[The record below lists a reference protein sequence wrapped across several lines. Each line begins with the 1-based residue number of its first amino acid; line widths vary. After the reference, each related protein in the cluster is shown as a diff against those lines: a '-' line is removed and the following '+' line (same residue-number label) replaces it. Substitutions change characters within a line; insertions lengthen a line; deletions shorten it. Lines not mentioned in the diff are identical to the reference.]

1 MTRNRRQE
9 SAELAQSDGADY
21 FAAQSG
27 DEGDAMNSWLRRIRA
42 AILMG
47 LTWAVTWMPVGLL
60 LGFILDPDG
69 TMDEPWILVGTLP
82 GFLAGVIFSV
92 VLGVAAGRRR
102 LDELSVEKVGRWGA
116 LAGLVI
122 GSLPMLLGDRGPDAP
137 RFLPID
143 LVIVGSITLLS
154 ALSAAGS
161 LILARKSERP
171 AAIDDSAVLPEIG
184 AGAPEFGAS
193 RREPEEVPHSGR

>member
-1 MTRNRRQE
+1 M
-9 SAELAQSDGADY
+9 S
-21 FAAQSG
+21 
-27 DEGDAMNSWLRRIRA
+27 MWLKRLRG

-60 LGFILDPDG
+60 LGFLVDPDG

-92 VLGVAAGRRR
+92 VLGIAAARSR
-102 LDELSVEKVGRWGA
+102 LEELSVKKVGGWGA

-122 GSLPMLLGDRGPDAP
+122 GSLPILLGDRGPDAP

-154 ALSAAGS
+154 AVSAAGS
-161 LILARKSERP
+161 LVLARKSERRGVAEI
-171 AAIDDSAVLPEIG
+171 AAG
-184 AGAPEFGAS
+184 GPEFTVPD
-193 RREPEEVPHSGR
+193 REPQEARSSAR